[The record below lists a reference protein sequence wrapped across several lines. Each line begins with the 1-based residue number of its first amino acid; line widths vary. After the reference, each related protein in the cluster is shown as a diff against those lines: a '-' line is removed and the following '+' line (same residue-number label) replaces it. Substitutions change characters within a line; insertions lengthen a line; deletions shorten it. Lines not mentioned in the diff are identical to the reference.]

1 MIPFA
6 RALCPT
12 HQWSLFYGSN
22 NQGESNVN
30 QSRGT
35 KNRDGHPPQNGR
47 RPKTTTKG
55 TGRVASMKKI
65 VTTTV
70 TLAVLAI
77 SISSAQAA
85 INITEATIQ
94 NGSVSISGN
103 QAPRNAAIWWEGK
116 ATPSTSKNSG
126 AFHLDTTNLP
136 VDCVGRLQIGTEQR
150 DVVSSL
156 CTGLRGPFQF

>member
-1 MIPFA
+1 MPI
-6 RALCPT
+6 RV
-12 HQWSLFYGSN
+12 GDK
-22 NQGESNVN
+22 
-30 QSRGT
+30 QSGW
-35 KNRDGHPPQNGR
+35 PSAAECGR
-47 RPKTTTKG
+47 RPKITTRE
-55 TGRVASMKKI
+55 TGRVTSMKKI

-94 NGSVSISGN
+94 NGSVSISGS

-150 DVVSSL
+150 DVVINN
-156 CTGLRGPFQF
+156 CTPRGSGPEDRADNLLR